1 MLSLFINN
9 KHGSLVFQRNFR
21 EGLCLKANDAIRQ
34 ASTFHGLSEIAA
46 QLSPVRP
53 PAIGELSFIQPKG
66 ICIIEAFGFKVQC
79 LETLT
84 GRQEAGHSTK
94 REKLRG
100 LRFVLVAETGVS
112 SQLIENCLRQA
123 YAAYT
128 DFGLKNPFYDLDMP
142 LRCQLFE
149 EEIDKIFGDYTK
161 S

>member
-84 GRQEAGHSTK
+84 G
-94 REKLRG
+94 